1 MEDKVI
7 ERHSMHQMQE
17 PVKPIKRQVFSY
29 LYFPQ
34 KPTCLQVPGLIISEL
49 MKDSFASLYDESKLS
64 YKNLVNGNI
73 PPWVMR
79 FIKGTGKGINDF
91 DMIRGGET
99 VLLGVSGGKD
109 SLALALA
116 LSLRRK
122 WLPVSYNLKAI
133 MIDWTEHP
141 IDSSYVPRLKEYF
154 KDLEIDFE
162 IRKESQ
168 FPTSFKDE
176 FNCYLCSRN
185 RRRILFEI
193 AQKEGYRLI
202 AMGHHLDDLVET
214 SMMNLFFRSDF
225 ATMNPVQE
233 FFEGKLYVIRPMIE
247 IHEQTLVRLSQIYDL
262 PVIKPVCP
270 YDQTNI
276 RSRLKPVV
284 REIVSLD
291 KLAREHVFN
300 AHDFSSCKIRRDSCN

>member
-1 MEDKVI
+1 
-7 ERHSMHQMQE
+7 
-17 PVKPIKRQVFSY
+17 
-29 LYFPQ
+29 
-34 KPTCLQVPGLIISEL
+34 
-49 MKDSFASLYDESKLS
+49 MKDSFPSPYDNSKLS
-64 YKNLVNGNI
+64 YKNLVNGII

-79 FIKGTGKGINDF
+79 FIKSAGKGVNDF

-116 LSLRRK
+116 LSVRRK
-122 WLPVSYNLKAI
+122 WLPVTYNLKAI

-141 IDSSYVPRLKEYF
+141 IDPSYIPRLEEYF
-154 KDLEIDFE
+154 RDLEIDFE

-193 AQKEGYRLI
+193 AQQEGYRLI

-214 SMMNLFFRSDF
+214 TMMNLFFRSDF

-233 FFEGKLYVIRPMIE
+233 FFDGKLYVIRPLIE
-247 IHEQTLVRLSQIYDL
+247 IHEQTLIRLSQTYDL

-276 RSRLKPVV
+276 RSRLKPVLK
-284 REIVSLD
+284 EIVCLD

-300 AHDFSSCKIRRDSCN
+300 AHDFSSCKIKRDL

>member
-1 MEDKVI
+1 
-7 ERHSMHQMQE
+7 
-17 PVKPIKRQVFSY
+17 
-29 LYFPQ
+29 
-34 KPTCLQVPGLIISEL
+34 
-49 MKDSFASLYDESKLS
+49 MKDSIESRYDSTKLS
-64 YKNLVNGNI
+64 YENLINGII

-99 VLLGVSGGKD
+99 VLLAVSGGKD

-122 WLPVSYNLKAI
+122 WLPVTYNLKAL
-133 MIDWTEHP
+133 MIDWAEHP
-141 IDSSYVPRLKEYF
+141 IDPSYIPRLKEYF
-154 KDLEIDFE
+154 NKLDIDFG

-168 FPTSFKDE
+168 FPTSFKDD

-185 RRRILFEI
+185 RRRILFET
-193 AQKEGYRLI
+193 ARNEGYKLI

-214 SMMNLFFRSDF
+214 TMMNLFFRSDF
-225 ATMNPVQE
+225 ASMNPVQE
-233 FFEGKLYVIRPMIE
+233 FFDGKLYVIRPMCE
-247 IHEQTLVRLSQIYDL
+247 IHEQTLIRLSQVYDL

-270 YDQTNI
+270 YDQTNV
-276 RSRLKPVV
+276 RARLKPIVK
-284 REIVSLD
+284 EILSLD

-300 AHDFSSCKIRRDSCN
+300 AHDFSDCVIKRS